1 MMNKQN
7 IKCFEENKIWACD
20 RECGAFREGQRRGHM
35 NRDLNDVGGG
45 SHAEDKGKGRPVWA
59 EEPAGG

>member
-1 MMNKQN
+1 
-7 IKCFEENKIWACD
+7 
-20 RECGAFREGQRRGHM
+20 M

-45 SHAEDKGKGRPVWA
+45 SHTKDKGKGRTVWA